1 MTAPTVSDARAAAVS
16 DARPAAGHRVL
27 AESCWQVA
35 RPPTAAAPTNSSN
48 PTSSAAGQAGRIRSS
63 TSCSATT
70 ACGRV
75 SCGSGIRATGLLS
88 PATRRVATSNAP
100 ATPGTPTASPSAVAI
115 FSPASALWTF
125 IADLLRAT
133 ASRPARFN
141 CFGLHEWAMV
151 YQSPTVRHASLPLR
165 LDTAAT
171 DAVIESMPLRCSHFD
186 AYRFFTEPAAVR
198 NAQHLTRESQ
208 SRRRATGVRACR
220 DGSVQ
225 VGVQAGAVA
234 GIRACP
240 GLPRVGRRRPGA
252 RHAGQPH
259 DLRVLGF
266 EPIAVETPG
275 GRRTYVQAQ
284 EAITERA
291 APLRARLLERCLALL
306 DAAAGDKPI
315 TAG

>member
-27 AESCWQVA
+27 AESCWQD
-35 RPPTAAAPTNSSN
+35 RAAAHRSRAEEFLEPHL
-48 PTSSAAGQAGRIRSS
+48 ARRRAGRSHPVFDFLFTYYSLRPRQLRVWHPGYGVALAGDPARRYLER
-63 TSCSATT
+63 TGYTRHADVVTV
-70 ACGRV
+70 GRGHLQ
-75 SCGSGIRATGLLS
+75 S
-88 PATRRVATSNAP
+88 RV
-100 ATPGTPTASPSAVAI
+100 GAV
-115 FSPASALWTF
+115 TF

-141 CFGLHEWAMV
+141 CFGLHEWAMG
-151 YQSPTVRHASLPLR
+151 YQSPTVRHAGLPLR

-171 DAVIESMPLRCSHFD
+171 DAVIESMPLRCSPFD

-208 SRRRATGVRACR
+208 S
-220 DGSVQ
+220 
-225 VGVQAGAVA
+225 AVEQ
-234 GIRACP
+234 P
-240 GLPRVGRRRPGA
+240 GCV
-252 RHAGQPH
+252 HAGMDLYKWAFKLGPLLESGLVLDCLELAADARVLDMRASPY

-306 DAAAGDKPI
+306 DTAAGE
-315 TAG
+315 